1 MVVESHNV
9 SEILGSI
16 IATTKLNFMRIYQPK
31 KVWGLRTQKKKKN
44 VAEKANLNYR
54 WLGK

>member
-1 MVVESHNV
+1 MVVLWLDESHNV
-9 SEILGSI
+9 SDILGSI
-16 IATTKLNFMRIYQPK
+16 LATTKPNFMRIYQPK
-31 KVWGLRTQKKKKN
+31 IALKKKKN